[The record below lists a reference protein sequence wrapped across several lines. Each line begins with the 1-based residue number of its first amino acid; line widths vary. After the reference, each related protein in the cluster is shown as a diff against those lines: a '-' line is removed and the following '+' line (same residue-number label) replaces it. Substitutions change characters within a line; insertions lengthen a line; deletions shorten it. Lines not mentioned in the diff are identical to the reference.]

1 MMRYDISMSKEVQV
15 IAGRMKQLCG
25 DDQKRKLVQES
36 YESGLSL
43 NQFAKQRGLS
53 PASLCQWRKKF
64 PMQEFSQAG
73 GDDSESLRTENDA
86 LKKEILKLKAYLGHK
101 IYQFE
106 GAQIA

>member
-1 MMRYDISMSKEVQV
+1 MSKEVQV
-15 IAGRMKQLCG
+15 ISGRMKQLCG
-25 DDQKRKLVQES
+25 EDQKRKLVEES

-43 NQFAKQRGLS
+43 NQFAKERGIS

-64 PMQEFSQAG
+64 PEGTLNMKSQ
-73 GDDSESLRTENDA
+73 DDSDSLRAENES

-106 GAQIA
+106 GQQIA

>member
-15 IAGRMKQLCG
+15 IAGRMKQICG

-36 YESGLSL
+36 YESGVSL

-53 PASLCQWRKKF
+53 PASLCQWRKKY
-64 PMQEFSQAG
+64 PQEFGPSSG
-73 GDDSESLRTENDA
+73 GDDLESLRTENEE
-86 LKKEILKLKAYLGHK
+86 LKKQVLKLKAYLGHK
-101 IYQFE
+101 IFEFE